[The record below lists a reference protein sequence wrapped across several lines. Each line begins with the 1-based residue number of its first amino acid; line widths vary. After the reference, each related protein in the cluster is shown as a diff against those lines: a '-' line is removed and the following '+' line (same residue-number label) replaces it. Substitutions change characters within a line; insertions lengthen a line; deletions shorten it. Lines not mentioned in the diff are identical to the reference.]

1 MAKAKQWE
9 DVRLLSFDLQTVEF
23 TYASVCDAFTP
34 YFPCGCNLSHC
45 HPLQDYTL
53 SISCKDQLLTG
64 GSYSLQFGRLPVAAH
79 DGAAHDGHDT
89 RPNPHAEAEPF
100 LHAVLRQ
107 GRLADALPALVS
119 VLRDTVPVLEVLA
132 RIPARAIPKAAAWW
146 RVMFSPGPGASLS
159 RGGVAQHALDF
170 RVLTGSRVALL
181 DASQSVFRNAP
192 QPQQQDKDRSQ
203 LEAAVGFR
211 PIPGMARAVADAV
224 AAGRGRGSVAGVD
237 VGVVCG
243 AADVVVVG
251 EALWRSIAREQGMGG
266 DVVVVKMEEI

>member
-23 TYASVCDAFTP
+23 TYASVRDTLLAP
-34 YFPCGCNLSHC
+34 VPCSCTLSHC
-45 HPLQDYTL
+45 HSPQDYTL

-64 GSYSLQFGRLPVAAH
+64 GSYSLQFGRLPVAPH
-79 DGAAHDGHDT
+79 NGHDT

-100 LHAVLRQ
+100 LHALLRQ

-119 VLRDTVPVLEVLA
+119 ILRDTVPVLEVLT
-132 RIPARAIPKAAAWW
+132 RIPARAIPKAAGWW
-146 RVMFSPGPGASLS
+146 RVMFSPGSGASLS
-159 RGGVAQHALDF
+159 RGGIAQYALDF

-181 DASQSVFRNAP
+181 DASQSVFRSAQRQEN
-192 QPQQQDKDRSQ
+192 KEKSQ
-203 LEAAVGFR
+203 LDVAQGFR
-211 PIPGMARAVADAV
+211 PIPGLARAIIDAV

-237 VGVVCG
+237 IGIVCG

-251 EALWRSIAREQGMGG
+251 EALWGSISREQGMGV
-266 DVVVVKMEEI
+266 DVIVVKMEEV